1 MLYPVR
7 ERPVSMTAG
16 AAAGG
21 LEQYCRRPVWMKVL
35 MSMIL
40 LAGSVMLR
48 Q

>member
-1 MLYPVR
+1 MSFPVR
-7 ERPVSMTAG
+7 QRPISMTADT
-16 AAAGG
+16 AAGA